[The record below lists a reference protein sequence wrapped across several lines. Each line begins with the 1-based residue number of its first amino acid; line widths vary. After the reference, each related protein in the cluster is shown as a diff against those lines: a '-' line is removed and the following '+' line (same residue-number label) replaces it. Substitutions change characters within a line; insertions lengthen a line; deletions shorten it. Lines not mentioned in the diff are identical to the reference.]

1 LTEIDWN
8 EFKEYKKYNVQD
20 DKLDMVVAFI
30 KSYYNIQNARE
41 IYNML
46 SVDDIGQM
54 LIEKREI
61 ASAEG
66 LESFMFRG

>member
-1 LTEIDWN
+1 MTEIDWN